1 MSCKGNQLLSTIRL
15 PFKISLAAGLTILF
29 YYWFIYGRA
38 GSLLLLRPFS
48 SCGEQGLLS
57 RCSAWASHCGGF
69 SCCGAQAVGYSGTW
83 PLGSRTQAQSL
94 WLMGLVVCGT
104 WDLPRSGINLCPLQ
118 CQADSL
124 PLSQQRSPWFYHSIP
139 VPKADF
145 LPEIVC
151 FIVGQWRLEKKYS
164 LCYVSIISTFAFRFH
179 FEEVN
184 YLHFY
189 LHYSLGFTPS
199 SNSLDFR

>member
-1 MSCKGNQLLSTIRL
+1 MSCKGNELLSTIRL
-15 PFKISLAAGLTILF
+15 PFKISLEAGLTILF
-29 YYWFIYGRA
+29 YNWFIYGRA
-38 GSLLLLRPFS
+38 GSWLLLGLFS

-57 RCSAWASHCGGF
+57 SCSAWASHCGGF

-83 PLGSRTQAQSL
+83 PLGSRAQAQSL
-94 WLMGLVVCGT
+94 WFMGLVVCGT
-104 WDLPRSGINLCPLQ
+104 WDLPRPGIKPVSPAVPGRFFTTEPAGKPLV
-118 CQADSL
+118 L
-124 PLSQQRSPWFYHSIP
+124 PLNPSPQSW
-139 VPKADF
+139 
-145 LPEIVC
+145 LPSWNCMLHWGTVKT
-151 FIVGQWRLEKKYS
+151 RKKYS

-199 SNSLDFR
+199 SNSLDFL